1 LSSTEQRDLESVD
14 YFFDPEILQDPYP
27 YYDHVRARGPVAPG
41 MPYDAIAI
49 SGYEEAV
56 AVFNDPA
63 RFSNCNS
70 MSGPFNGLVAPEGTD
85 DITALVEAG
94 RDSMPMSE
102 HLAMMDPP
110 KHTKHRALLMRLITP
125 KRLKENEAFMWEL
138 ADRTLDEFA
147 ARGECEFIGDFTLP
161 YSTLVI
167 AELLGVPES
176 DRDTFRNRLDTQ
188 VPGVM
193 DSADGGM
200 MDALAFLYDQFTAYV
215 VDRRE
220 QPRDDVITGLAT
232 ATFPDGSLPEPIDV
246 VRIAAFLFAAGGETT
261 ARLLAT
267 SLRVLAEDPE
277 LQERIRGDRELLPN
291 FIEETLRWEGPV
303 KTDHRLTQVSTTLG
317 GVDIP
322 AGATIS
328 MMLGAANRDPRRF
341 ENPDEFVVDR
351 ANARQHIAFGHGVH
365 TCPGAPLARAEAR
378 VALERVL
385 DRMHDIRISD
395 AHHGPAGARAF
406 TYAPTFVLR
415 GMRQLFL
422 EYTPA

>member
-1 LSSTEQRDLESVD
+1 VSIPQRDLASVD

-27 YYDHVRARGPVAPG
+27 YYDHARAQGPVAPG

-49 SGYEEAV
+49 TGYEEAV

-63 RFSNCNS
+63 SFSNCNS
-70 MSGPFNGLVAPEGTD
+70 MSGPFSGLVAPEGAD
-85 DITALVEAG
+85 DITALVDER

-110 KHTKHRALLMRLITP
+110 KHTQHRALLMRLITP

-138 ADRTLDEFA
+138 ADATLDEFVG
-147 ARGECEFIGDFTLP
+147 RGTCEFIGDFTLP

-167 AELLGVPES
+167 AELLGVPEG
-176 DRDTFRNRLDTQ
+176 DRDTFRTRLDTQ

-193 DSADGGM
+193 DTADGGM

-220 QPRDDVITGLAT
+220 HPRDDVITGLAQ
-232 ATFPDGSLPEPIDV
+232 ATFPDGSLPDPIEV

-267 SLRVLAEDPE
+267 SLRVLAENPE
-277 LQERIRGDRELLPN
+277 LQERLRGDRELLPN

-385 DRMHDIRISD
+385 DRMHDIRISE
-395 AHHGPAGARAF
+395 AHHGPAGARQF
-406 TYAPTFVLR
+406 EYAPTFVLR
-415 GMRQLFL
+415 GMRTLHL
-422 EYTPA
+422 EYTPAD

>member
-1 LSSTEQRDLESVD
+1 MSIPQRDLASVD

-27 YYDHVRARGPVAPG
+27 YYDHARAQGPVAPG

-49 SGYEEAV
+49 TGYEEAV

-63 RFSNCNS
+63 SFSNCNS
-70 MSGPFNGLVAPEGTD
+70 MSGPFSGLVAPEGAD
-85 DITALVEAG
+85 DITALVDER

-110 KHTKHRALLMRLITP
+110 KHTQHRALLMRLITP

-138 ADRTLDEFA
+138 ADRTLDEFV

-167 AELLGVPES
+167 AELLGVPEA
-176 DRDTFRNRLDTQ
+176 DRDTFRHRLDTQ

-200 MDALAFLYDQFTAYV
+200 MDALAFLYDQFTGYV

-220 QPRDDVITGLAT
+220 HPRDDVITGLAQ
-232 ATFPDGSLPEPIDV
+232 ATFPDGSLPDPIEV

-267 SLRVLAEDPE
+267 SLRVLSENPE
-277 LQERIRGDRELLPN
+277 LQ
-291 FIEETLRWEGPV
+291 
-303 KTDHRLTQVSTTLG
+303 
-317 GVDIP
+317 
-322 AGATIS
+322 
-328 MMLGAANRDPRRF
+328 
-341 ENPDEFVVDR
+341 
-351 ANARQHIAFGHGVH
+351 
-365 TCPGAPLARAEAR
+365 
-378 VALERVL
+378 
-385 DRMHDIRISD
+385 
-395 AHHGPAGARAF
+395 
-406 TYAPTFVLR
+406 
-415 GMRQLFL
+415 
-422 EYTPA
+422 

>member
-1 LSSTEQRDLESVD
+1 MSSTPHDLDTVD

-27 YYDHVRARGPVAPG
+27 YYDYVRAQGPVAPG
-41 MPYDAIAI
+41 MHYGAVAIT
-49 SGYEEAV
+49 GYEEAV

-70 MSGPFNGLVAPEGTD
+70 MAGPFSGLEAPEGAD
-85 DITALVEAG
+85 DITALVDER

-110 KHTKHRALLMRLITP
+110 KHTQHRALLMRLITP

-138 ADRTLDEFA
+138 ADVTIDEFL

-161 YSTLVI
+161 YSNLVI
-167 AELLGVPES
+167 AELLGVPEA
-176 DRDTFRNRLDTQ
+176 DRNKFRHRLDSQ

-200 MDALAFLYDQFTAYV
+200 MDALEFLYETFTGYV
-215 VDRRE
+215 EDRRKN
-220 QPRDDVITGLAT
+220 PRDDVITGLAQ
-232 ATFPDGSLPEPIDV
+232 ATFPDGSLPDPIEV

-267 SLRVLAEDPE
+267 SLRVLAENPE
-277 LQERIRGDRELLPN
+277 LQERLRGDRELLPN
-291 FIEETLRWEGPV
+291 FVEETLRWEGPV
-303 KTDHRLTQVSTTLG
+303 KTDHRLTQVSTTIG
-317 GVDIP
+317 GIDIA
-322 AGATIS
+322 AGTTIS

-341 ENPDEFVVDR
+341 DDPDEFIADR
-351 ANARQHIAFGHGVH
+351 PNARQHIAFGHGVH

-378 VALERVL
+378 VGLERVL
-385 DRMHDIRISD
+385 DRMRDIRISES
-395 AHHGPAGARAF
+395 HHGPAGAREF
-406 TYAPTFVLR
+406 TFAPTFVLR
-415 GMRQLFL
+415 GLRTLNL
-422 EYTPA
+422 EFTPAD